1 MTDRPRDFERTQ
13 PPTTTSSG
21 VRQTDDYFLDRSES
35 TGQDQQ
41 VTDQAREKA
50 GEAMDTARTG
60 LKQAEQ
66 RVDENRGRAADSMDQ
81 AAQKLHERADSVPGG
96 ERTTEMAHQAADR
109 LQSASSYVREHDV
122 SEMTSDIESFVRKHP
137 AESLIAAAAA
147 GFLVGKMLRG

>member
-21 VRQTDDYFLDRSES
+21 VRETDDYFLDRSDS
-35 TGQDQQ
+35 SGQGQQ

-50 GEAMDTARTG
+50 DQAMDTARSG
-60 LKQAEQ
+60 LHQAEE
-66 RVDENRGRAADSMDQ
+66 RIDEKRGRAADSMDQ

-109 LQSASSYVREHDV
+109 LQSASDYVREHDV
-122 SEMTSDIESFVRKHP
+122 SEMTSEVESFVRKHP
-137 AESLIAAAAA
+137 TESLIVAATA
-147 GFLVGKMLRG
+147 GFLVGKMLRS

>member
-1 MTDRPRDFERTQ
+1 
-13 PPTTTSSG
+13 
-21 VRQTDDYFLDRSES
+21 
-35 TGQDQQ
+35 

-50 GEAMDTARTG
+50 GEAMDTARSG

-81 AAQKLHERADSVPGG
+81 AAQKLHDRADSVPGG
-96 ERTTEMAHQAADR
+96 ERTTEMAHQAADK

-147 GFLVGKMLRG
+147 GFLIGKMLRG